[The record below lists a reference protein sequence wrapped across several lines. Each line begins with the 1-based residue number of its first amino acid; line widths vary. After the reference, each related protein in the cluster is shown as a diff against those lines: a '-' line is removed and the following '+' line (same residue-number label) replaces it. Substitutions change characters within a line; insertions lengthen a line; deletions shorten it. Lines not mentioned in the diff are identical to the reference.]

1 MYYINMEPTIGK
13 KYWVHDI
20 SLDHAKLSKN
30 ERIFA
35 GIVDGEYTFVF
46 KDDEHLFPCGDYNV
60 SRCKYFF
67 DPDTLDGVEKNN

>member
-1 MYYINMEPTIGK
+1 MEPIVGK

-35 GIVDGEYTFVF
+35 RVV
-46 KDDEHLFPCGDYNV
+46 DDELTNFENNSWTSTNIKEIDI
-60 SRCKYFF
+60 
-67 DPDTLDGVEKNN
+67 DTNISVYI